1 MTDRFLLGSR
11 PGRTYRGRM
20 DTDPPRTQQSRGAV
34 ALITN
39 PRGELLLHLRD
50 DIPGIAWP
58 GHWSVLGGGCDPGE
72 SPRET
77 IVRELDE
84 EAGLVVGD
92 LVELFEVPDPGGSS
106 QIVTV
111 FAATWSGDARE
122 LPLTE
127 GVKLDWVHPDHLGSL
142 NLPPFLREAL
152 RKLGED

>member
-1 MTDRFLLGSR
+1 
-11 PGRTYRGRM
+11 M
-20 DTDPPRTQQSRGAV
+20 DTDQPQSKLLRGAV
-34 ALITN
+34 ALIEN
-39 PRGELLLHLRD
+39 SRGELLLHLRD

-58 GHWSVLGGGCDPGE
+58 GHWSALGGGCDPGE

-84 EAGLVVGD
+84 EAGLAVDG

-106 QIVTV
+106 DVVTV
-111 FAATWSGDARE
+111 FAATWNGDARE

-127 GVKLDWVHPDHLGSL
+127 GVKLDWFHPDHLSSL

-152 RKLGED
+152 RRYLGD

>member
-1 MTDRFLLGSR
+1 
-11 PGRTYRGRM
+11 M
-20 DTDPPRTQQSRGAV
+20 DTDPPHTDQPRSEPSRGAV

-39 PRGELLLHLRD
+39 PRGEFLLHLRD

-84 EAGLVVGD
+84 EAGLAVGD

-106 QIVTV
+106 DIVTV
-111 FAATWSGDARE
+111 FAASWDGDAGA
-122 LPLTE
+122 LPLSE
-127 GVKLDWVHPDHLGSL
+127 GVKLDWVHRDHLGSL
-142 NLPPFLREAL
+142 DLPPFLREAL
-152 RKLGED
+152 RRYLGD